1 MSSLVSMDTASADR
15 AQSRKAVASYRAF
28 YDSVMDQIDRAAAE
42 PEPETE
48 PETEPKPRKRRKPR
62 ARTGPHMRVRW
73 TGSRSAHTQDLVLTG
88 AKPGKLRIDTRVR
101 FRCIRKGLRQKD
113 GTMLQLWGYTT
124 PRLSAYMVVWC
135 DDSGPAGDIYACVD
149 MLYPEIEDAHARFN
163 EHVDRLKGPRRICKG
178 YSRGKV
184 NRKRKKRRKG
194 RRRKPVI
201 VRR

>member
-1 MSSLVSMDTASADR
+1 MSSLVAMDSVSADK
-15 AQSRKAVASYRAF
+15 AQARQAVADYRAF
-28 YDSVMDQIDRAAAE
+28 YNSCMDEMERAAAE
-42 PEPETE
+42 PEPEAE
-48 PETEPKPRKRRKPR
+48 PETEPKPKKRRKSR
-62 ARTGPHMRVRW
+62 ARIGQRMNVRW
-73 TGSRSAHTQDLVLTG
+73 TGSRSAHTFCINLTG
-88 AKPGKLRIDTRVR
+88 AKPGKLRIDNRVR

-113 GTMLQLWGYTT
+113 GAMLQLWGYTT

-149 MLYPEIEDAHARFN
+149 MLYPEIDMAHNRFN
-163 EHVDRLKGPRRICKG
+163 EHVDRLKGPRLACKR
-178 YSRGKV
+178 YSRSKV